1 MEAEGSASREA
12 VAPDETELLGSAVSP
27 ACESVSESG
36 AEREAVAGDEKETLA
51 LGETDLECR
60 SDRLGE
66 FVGTEW
72 LSVLFSVAVAMWL
85 GVAGTAGVS
94 GRGVGA
100 SVSVSV
106 SVSVSG
112 SIGASSV
119 SSASSASIGNKGR

>member
-1 MEAEGSASREA
+1 MEVEGGASREA
-12 VAPDETELLGSAVSP
+12 VASYETELLGSAVS

-36 AEREAVAGDEKETLA
+36 AEREAVACDEKETLA
-51 LGETDLECR
+51 LGETDVECR

-66 FVGTEW
+66 FVGTER

-85 GVAGTAGVS
+85 GVAGTVGVS

-100 SVSVSV
+100 SVSV

-119 SSASSASIGNKGR
+119 SSASSTSIGNKGR